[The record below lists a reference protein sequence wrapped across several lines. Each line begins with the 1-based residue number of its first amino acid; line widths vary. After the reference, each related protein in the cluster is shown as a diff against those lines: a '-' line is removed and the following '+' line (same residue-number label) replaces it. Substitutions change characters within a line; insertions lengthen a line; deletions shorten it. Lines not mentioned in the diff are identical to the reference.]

1 MPSVAKQWAVTTN
14 GTFDFNDPAN
24 WQFGIVPGILDAA
37 AFNTNV
43 NDTVTGN
50 ATIAELQ
57 IDLGLITLTGSYTLS
72 GAQPTELSTGVDGGL
87 IIAPGASV
95 SGAGSISVFGELI
108 VEGALSGSS
117 MAISGAPAFLTL
129 SPGSILE
136 VGSISLGVG
145 GFIGTAQTG
154 ATEIGIG
161 TGNPLQISGAVSQL
175 ASELL
180 ITGTVSGTGLLQV
193 FGSVELDGSNTY
205 SGGTTLSPSGLAGSV
220 LAVGNA
226 NALGTG
232 GLRSPTAASCWGRR
246 RRRYPTR

>member
-14 GTFDFNDPAN
+14 GTFDFNNPTN

-95 SGAGSISVFGELI
+95 FWGRKHFGFRRTYRRRCSQRL
-108 VEGALSGSS
+108 
-117 MAISGAPAFLTL
+117 
-129 SPGSILE
+129 
-136 VGSISLGVG
+136 
-145 GFIGTAQTG
+145 QH
-154 ATEIGIG
+154 
-161 TGNPLQISGAVSQL
+161 GNI
-175 ASELL
+175 
-180 ITGTVSGTGLLQV
+180 
-193 FGSVELDGSNTY
+193 
-205 SGGTTLSPSGLAGSV
+205 
-220 LAVGNA
+220 
-226 NALGTG
+226 
-232 GLRSPTAASCWGRR
+232 RSPRIFDPVARVYSRR
-246 RRRYPTR
+246 GIDFPWCRRLHR